1 MNKKTLEDIQVKGK
15 RVLVRADFNVPV
27 ENGKIT
33 DNLRIKAALGT
44 INYLMDHGAK
54 VILMSHLGRPD
65 KKYDPAFSLK
75 PVAEELTRLLGK
87 EVKLAEDKNVAG
99 ENARR
104 LINEMKA
111 GDAVLLEN
119 VRFVAGETK
128 NDPEFSKQ
136 LASLGDV
143 YVNDAFGTAH
153 RAHSSTAGIADY
165 LPSAVGFLIEKELS
179 VMGGALETP
188 KRPFTAILGGSKVS
202 DKIAVI
208 KNLMTRA
215 DSVIIG
221 GAMAYTFLKQ
231 MGINTGASKTEDD
244 KLALAGEIL
253 DTANQLG
260 KKLLLPIDHVISD
273 KFGEDGDIKI
283 TDGREIPAGYMGL
296 DIGPKTVKLYTDE
309 IKSART
315 VIWNGP
321 MGVFEMKR
329 FEKGTKMLA
338 RALAENTSATTIVG
352 GGDSAAAVKKFGLED
367 KMTHVSTGG
376 GASLEFLEGRQ
387 LPGITAID
395 DK

>member
-338 RALAENTSATTIVG
+338 SALAENTSATTIVG